1 MKHNASG
8 FWSMKGEGDVI
19 DKNMNGNRFPLA
31 GGKSARPVRRGSGAN
46 QCAVPTSIRSN
57 FPRRNN
63 SHAALTTEVV
73 GDVGVF

>member
-1 MKHNASG
+1 
-8 FWSMKGEGDVI
+8 MKGEGDVI

-31 GGKSARPVRRGSGAN
+31 GGKSARPVRRGSGVN

-63 SHAALTTEVV
+63 SYAALTTKVV
-73 GDVGVF
+73 CNIGGF